1 MSFMIITYVVFY
13 ISTSKFVVSDRRMF
27 LLLERGRLLY
37 KYLLNI
43 DDVIRLN

>member
-13 ISTSKFVVSDRRMF
+13 ISMF
-27 LLLERGRLLY
+27 LSLERGRLLY

-43 DDVIRLN
+43 DDAIRLN

>member
-13 ISTSKFVVSDRRMF
+13 ISTSKFVISDRGMF
-27 LLLERGRLLY
+27 LSLERGRLLY

-43 DDVIRLN
+43 DDAIRLN